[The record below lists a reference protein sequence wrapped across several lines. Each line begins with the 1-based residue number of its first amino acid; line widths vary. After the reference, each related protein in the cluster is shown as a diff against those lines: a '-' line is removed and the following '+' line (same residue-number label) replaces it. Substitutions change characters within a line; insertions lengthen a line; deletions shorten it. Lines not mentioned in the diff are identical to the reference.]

1 MIVSEKVN
9 VQFYL
14 QKLKVVLEFPL
25 HKSVHWN
32 YFVNRHLLERSLQNF
47 EVVDVLMLL
56 LRVELHLQESGE
68 QRKQTLLLNTGP
80 RLVDCKCEVRMA
92 TFLICMLPGK
102 SMSMNWQ

>member
-14 QKLKVVLEFPL
+14 QKLKVVLEFAL

-32 YFVNRHLLERSLQNF
+32 YLVHGHLLERSLQNL

-56 LRVELHLQESGE
+56 LRVELHLREGIDYTVS
-68 QRKQTLLLNTGP
+68 
-80 RLVDCKCEVRMA
+80 
-92 TFLICMLPGK
+92 
-102 SMSMNWQ
+102 

>member
-25 HKSVHWN
+25 HKSVNWN
-32 YFVNRHLLERSLQNF
+32 YLVNRHLLEGSLQNF

-56 LRVELHLQESGE
+56 LRVELHLQESVS
-68 QRKQTLLLNTGP
+68 N
-80 RLVDCKCEVRMA
+80 VV
-92 TFLICMLPGK
+92 GK
-102 SMSMNWQ
+102 KIRPSS